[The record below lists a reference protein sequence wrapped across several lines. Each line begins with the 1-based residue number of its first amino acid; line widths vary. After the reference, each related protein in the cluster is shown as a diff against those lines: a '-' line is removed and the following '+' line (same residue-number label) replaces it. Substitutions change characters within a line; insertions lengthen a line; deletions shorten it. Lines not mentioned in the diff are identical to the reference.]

1 MKRADRRKTGTMRL
15 AWAGRW
21 VFVASV
27 FVASSG
33 VRLSEL
39 RGAEPGAA
47 VRDETPA
54 DASRLGG
61 LRLAE
66 DRQVEQ
72 WLVAARGHLERR
84 ESAAAA
90 AFLARVLN
98 ADEDSFIVM
107 NSSLAVARDEAW
119 TLTRRLADEVRSQL
133 ETDLD
138 RVALDAWTVAKAGDS
153 RDEIV
158 ALAARHR
165 YSLPGL
171 EALRRLAAVQRDLG
185 QYESAA
191 AAWSRV
197 AEHVRATTTQR
208 TAARMTQ
215 IECLV
220 AANRLEEAVRECDA
234 ALRTELSPAVAISG
248 RSVVSRVWLIAR
260 QQSLTDTARRAN
272 TLPLLKSGRPMTG
285 IDFAPA
291 PHVRW
296 SRLTPLPA
304 DLTNWMSD
312 AQQTAR
318 GHGVVSSWAVRPRV
332 VGSVVVARTLEQL
345 VALDLTSGAILWTK
359 PHAEYATIADRS
371 TALENVPAQNQFAT
385 SWYRRTE
392 ADSIFGS
399 LTTDGRIVVAVM
411 EPDRKLAS
419 SNRTG
424 LLNGPGVANG
434 PPVNSTAASESH
446 WNRLVAYEVTT
457 GELCWQIGGKPTG
470 PADVYGGLRFLG
482 PPLAVDDLWFGIARR
497 EDELK
502 LLAIDTESGHLRWSM
517 SLGELPPHL
526 ADAAAQ
532 RRIARPVSLVGGRL
546 LCPTASGALIAVDPV
561 TRGIAW
567 AARYPVT
574 QLEQSPRPVNG
585 VGTGA
590 VVDAWWNEWREVACL
605 AESERRMA
613 VLASPESDALHGIDV
628 ESGRVIWSVPRG
640 GGIHLAGL
648 CAGQVIVVEPMA
660 VRAHDVRTG
669 AVTWRCETGEVS
681 GRGTILGGMIFQ
693 PRRAGSA
700 VVIDARDGSPL
711 ASQAGAEPPLGT
723 LVPCDGGWVSQT
735 SASLVQLPWLAVSRE
750 TIWAKWNADPR
761 DESAALEL
769 ARLDLHA
776 GQPAAARSRLLNIE
790 SAAVNTLRREVLLAL
805 LRTGEVRPFDQP
817 DFMPVHR
824 TAIGSE
830 LLELSES
837 PDDKLVGL
845 LAVGEAAVRD
855 DDLVGAVT
863 AFLDGIDLLDA
874 TARRS
879 VGEWPADSA
888 ATRFVRRDRMFVG
901 AIERT
906 LAKAQLGQHDQ
917 PLEQLLDARLRAARK
932 SSDPF
937 AVQRLIDRLLPLA
950 WGRRTLLTEATAV
963 RFARTL
969 KKTEPALL
977 TVMQSRDETLAR
989 RAATQLAELFARS
1002 GWSAEADAIERRLL
1016 VEHPDD
1022 LLDPAP
1028 ASAIRPDNDPVQ
1040 NERRAR
1046 WLAPL
1051 ADPWPNVLPVI
1062 EGGIKTPN
1070 DDEVHCLPVRI
1081 EAAPGSLL
1089 DRLDVSIDR
1098 QAQIVRFAG
1107 DGHAGQWK
1115 VTLGGPRPALRSGF
1129 ATQDQYEGWGVGRLL
1144 VLRVG
1149 TELFGIAPLDEKGEP
1164 HASIVWQ
1171 IDTALG
1177 MSPSFSEEPIYSRVG
1192 VRHESTRLTDAFGR
1206 VLGRVGPVRP
1216 DYLCHQSNGR
1226 LVAIDT
1232 QTGKRL
1238 WERRDLPPQFLTFGD
1253 EDHVYLWREAERS
1266 LTVLSAVDGRTL
1278 GTQPWDA
1285 DPDDVLLQ
1293 RDGQAWLTT
1302 KTVLDV
1308 RVELRDASGATLNG
1322 TRDESLVWSKQFAS
1336 KSVPFVLDRDTLG
1349 VIEPRGVLHLISAR
1363 TGSPVGESLAVRVP
1377 LKLERIVCHRDDGRW
1392 YVAFSGPVDRRAL
1405 FQAEQPWG
1413 GKRMPFINGPWIAID
1428 RATKSIFWQRTIE
1441 NEPLPLAASRFAPV
1455 FVQMWR
1461 QPLFDGLSPKGSEG
1475 RLKVI
1480 DKRTGREVLN
1490 RNEPRMQPYF
1500 VLHPSANRDQLD
1512 IRMEHETI
1520 RLRYEADAAP
1530 AKPD

>member
-1 MKRADRRKTGTMRL
+1 MPRQSWKKWETIRL
-15 AWAGRW
+15 AWVGLW
-21 VFVASV
+21 VFVAT
-27 FVASSG
+27 AG
-33 VRLSEL
+33 ARLPEL
-39 RGAEPGAA
+39 CGAEPGAA

-72 WLVAARGHLERR
+72 WLIAARGHLERR

-98 ADEDSFIVM
+98 TDEDSFLVM
-107 NSSLAVARDEAW
+107 NSSLVVARDEAW
-119 TLTRRLADEVRSQL
+119 KLTRRLADEVRSQL
-133 ETDLD
+133 EVDLD
-138 RVALDAWTVAKAGDS
+138 RVALDAWTIAKTGDA
-153 RDEIV
+153 RDEFA
-158 ALAARHR
+158 ALAVRHR
-165 YSLPGL
+165 YSQSGL

-197 AEHVRATTTQR
+197 AEHVRATTGQR

-220 AANRLEEAVRECDA
+220 AANRLDEAVRVSDA
-234 ALRTELSPAVAISG
+234 ALRAELSPAVVISG
-248 RSVVSRVWLIAR
+248 RSVVPRAWLIAR
-260 QQSLTDTARRAN
+260 QQSLTEATRQAT
-272 TLPLLKSGRPMTG
+272 TLSFLKSGRSMTG
-285 IDFAPA
+285 IDFAPS
-291 PHVRW
+291 PHARW

-318 GHGVVSSWAVRPRV
+318 GHGVVSSWAVRPLV

-359 PHAEYATIADRS
+359 PHAEHATIADRS
-371 TALENVPAQNQFAT
+371 TALENVPAQNQFAS

-399 LTTDGRIVVAVM
+399 LATDGRIVVAVM

-419 SNRTG
+419 PNRTA

-434 PPVNSTAASESH
+434 PPDSSTSSSELH
-446 WNRLVAYEVTT
+446 WNRLVAFEVTT

-497 EDELK
+497 GDELK

-517 SLGELPPHL
+517 SLGVLPPHL
-526 ADAAAQ
+526 ADATAQ
-532 RRIARPVSLVGGRL
+532 RRIARPVSLIEGRL

-648 CAGQVIVVEPMA
+648 FAGQAIVVEPMA
-660 VRAHDVRTG
+660 VRAHDLRTG

-681 GRGTILGGMIFQ
+681 GRGTIFGGMIFQ
-693 PRRAGSA
+693 PRRTGSS
-700 VVIDARDGSPL
+700 VVIDGRDGSQRVNQ
-711 ASQAGAEPPLGT
+711 ASAEPLLGT
-723 LVPCDGGWVSQT
+723 LIPCDGGWVSQT
-735 SASLVQLPWLAVSRE
+735 ALSLVKLPWLAVSHE
-750 TIWAKWNADPR
+750 TTLAKWSADPR

-776 GQPAAARSRLLNIE
+776 GQPSAARGRLLNIE
-790 SAAVNTLRREVLLAL
+790 TSAVKGLRREALLAL
-805 LRTGEVRPFDQP
+805 LRSGEVRLSVKP
-817 DFMPVHR
+817 DFR
-824 TAIGSE
+824 GTDRAALGSE
-830 LLELSES
+830 LLELSDS
-837 PDDKLVGL
+837 ADDRLVAL
-845 LAVGEAAVRD
+845 LAVGEAAARD

-888 ATRFVRRDRMFVG
+888 ATRFVRRDRVFVG

-906 LAKAQLGQHDQ
+906 LAKAQSSQHDQ
-917 PLEQLLDARLRAARK
+917 PLEQLLDARLQAARK

-977 TVMQSRDETLAR
+977 TVMQSRDEPLAH

-1016 VEHPDD
+1016 VAHPGDP
-1022 LLDPAP
+1022 LDPGP
-1028 ASAIRPDNDPVQ
+1028 ASAIRPDNDPAQ
-1040 NERRAR
+1040 NERRTR

-1062 EGGIKTPN
+1062 EGGLKTPN
-1070 DDEVHCLPVRI
+1070 DDEVHCLPVGV

-1107 DGHAGQWK
+1107 DGHAGKWK
-1115 VTLGGPRPALRSGF
+1115 VTLGGPRPALRSSF

-1177 MSPSFSEEPIYSRVG
+1177 MSPSFSEEPVYARVG
-1192 VRHESTRLTDAFGR
+1192 VRHESIRLTDAFGR

-1226 LVAIDT
+1226 LVVIDT

-1238 WERRDLPPQFLTFGD
+1238 WERRDLQPQFLTFGD
-1253 EDHVYLWREAERS
+1253 EDRIYLWREAERS

-1285 DPDDVLLQ
+1285 VPDDVLMQ
-1293 RDGQAWLTT
+1293 RDGRTWLTT
-1302 KTVLDV
+1302 KSVLDV
-1308 RVELRDASGATLNG
+1308 RVELRDASGPMLNG
-1322 TRDESLVWSKQFAS
+1322 PRDESLVWSQRFAS

-1349 VIEPRGVLHLISAR
+1349 VIEPRGALHLISAR
-1363 TGSPVGESLAVRVP
+1363 TGSPLGEPLAVRVP
-1377 LKLERIVCHRDDGRW
+1377 LRLERIVCHRDDGRW

-1413 GKRMPFINGPWIAID
+1413 GKRMPFINGPWIAVD
-1428 RATKSIFWQRTIE
+1428 RATKSIVWQRTIE

-1475 RLKVI
+1475 RLKMI
-1480 DKRTGREVLN
+1480 DKRSGSEVAN
-1490 RNEPRMQPYF
+1490 RTEPRMQPYF

-1512 IRMEHETI
+1512 IRTEHETI

-1530 AKPD
+1530 TKPDR